1 MTGPNWA
8 EQVTAVATA
17 VGAVGLL
24 AAIGA
29 AIFGALQVR
38 EARHNRQTQLAADL
52 LRRWEEDE
60 LVEARQLVARFQTP
74 EDLARALADYR
85 ARNAREAFVLYREL
99 DYFEQLGALDRLG
112 AVNFELIRLLL
123 GARLVERWEL
133 WEPSVAAMG
142 PAGTVYPNFADLA
155 EKMRQSVA
163 ASGP

>member
-1 MTGPNWA
+1 MAPNWA

-29 AIFGALQVR
+29 AVFGALQVR

-60 LVEARQLVARFQTP
+60 LVEARQLVAGFQTR
-74 EDLARALADYR
+74 EDLARAFAGYR
-85 ARNAREAFVLYREL
+85 ARNADEAFVLYREL

-112 AVNFELIRLLL
+112 ALNFELVRLLL
-123 GARLVERWEL
+123 GQRLLDRWDL
-133 WEPSVAAMG
+133 WQPSIDAMG
-142 PAGTVYPNFADLA
+142 PAGSVYPNFAELA
-155 EKMRQSVA
+155 AKMRRTLA
-163 ASGP
+163 A